1 MNTLST
7 PPTAVAHGRRYSF
20 LVAIGASIGGLL
32 YGYDTGI
39 IASALL
45 FLREDFAIADNA
57 FMQSVVTSATL
68 LGAIFGAL
76 LTGPLSDRL
85 GRRRTVIVISILF
98 ALFALGC
105 ALATSLN
112 MLIVM
117 RFLLGLGVGGSSQIV
132 PMYIAELAPA
142 HRRGAQGVLFQ
153 MMICVGTLLAYAV
166 GYLLGPSGAWEWMLG
181 LAVIPAVIFIVM
193 MLYLP
198 ESPRWLV
205 GKQQAKRAEEILVRV
220 GRTGHEAAQEVKEIG
235 RLHQDQQSS
244 WRELFQPWVRPAL
257 VDGLGIAIFSQATGI
272 SAIIYYAP
280 SLLVMAQF
288 GKSVAILGSVGIGV
302 VLTVFTLLGIWLR
315 DVLGRRRLMLIG
327 LPGAVVVLAVMSMLL
342 PWSAH
347 AQELLSDGHKI
358 IVLACLLGYFAFNGG
373 SLSVVTWLYCAEI
386 FPLGVRGKGT
396 ALCSFALWVVN
407 FLVTLLLYFTAD
419 ALGIG
424 LVFGALAAVNALAWV
439 FVWRYAPETRGRTL
453 EDIEQSL
460 LNGQFNARNAV
471 SSGVLL
477 NKINSD

>member
-1 MNTLST
+1 MSLTPTTEGLVMSVLLVGAAIGSVFGGTL
-7 PPTAVAHGRRYSF
+7 ADYFGRRKYLLCLSFIF
-20 LVAIGASIGGLL
+20 LVGALM
-32 YGYDTGI
+32 
-39 IASALL
+39 SALAP
-45 FLREDFAIADNA
+45 DIT
-57 FMQSVVTSATL
+57 VL
-68 LGAIFGAL
+68 L
-76 LTGPLSDRL
+76 LS
-85 GRRRTVIVISILF
+85 
-98 ALFALGC
+98 
-105 ALATSLN
+105 
-112 MLIVM
+112 
-117 RFLLGLGVGGSSQIV
+117 RFLLG
-132 PMYIAELAPA
+132 
-142 HRRGAQGVLFQ
+142 
-153 MMICVGTLLAYAV
+153 YAV
-166 GYLLGPSGAWEWMLG
+166 GGASVTAPTFISEVAPTEMRGKLTG
-181 LAVIPAVIFIVM
+181 LNEVAIVIGQLAAFAINAVIGIIWGHLPDVWRYMLMVQAIPAICLFVG
-193 MLYLP
+193 MLRSP

-257 VDGLGIAIFSQATGI
+257 VAGLGIAIFSQATGI

-302 VLTVFTLLGIWLR
+302 VLTVFTLLGIWLL

-460 LNGQFNARNAV
+460 LNGQFNARNAA

>member
-1 MNTLST
+1 MNRISPSATL
-7 PPTAVAHGRRYSF
+7 AAHGKGYSF

-45 FLREDFAIADNA
+45 FLRDDFGIANDA

-85 GRRRTVIVISILF
+85 GRRHTVIVISVLF

-105 ALATSLN
+105 ALSTSLS

-153 MMICVGTLLAYAV
+153 MMICVGTLLAYAT
-166 GYLLGPSGAWEWMLG
+166 GYLLGPTGSWEWMLG
-181 LAVIPAVIFIVM
+181 IAVIPAVIFIVVM
-193 MLYLP
+193 VFLP

-205 GKQQAKRAEEILVRV
+205 GKHQVERAKAILMRV
-220 GRTGHEAAQEVKEIG
+220 GRTEHEAVLEVNEIQ
-235 RLHQDQQSS
+235 RLHLEQESS

-257 VDGLGIAIFSQATGI
+257 IAGLGIAIFSQATGI

-288 GKSVAILGSVGIGV
+288 GTAAATLGSVGIGV
-302 VLTVFTLLGIWLR
+302 VLTLFTLLGIWLL

-327 LPGAVVVLAVMSMLL
+327 LPGAVIVLAVMSLLL
-342 PWSAH
+342 PWSPDSH
-347 AQELLSDGHKI
+347 RILSETSKVV
-358 IVLACLLGYFAFNGG
+358 VLVCLLGYFAFNGG

-396 ALCSFALWVVN
+396 ALCSFTLWTVN
-407 FLVTLLLYFTAD
+407 FIVTLLLFFTAD

-424 LVFGALAAVNALAWV
+424 LVFGALAFVNALAWI
-439 FVWRYAPETRGRTL
+439 FVWRYAPETRGRSL

-460 LNGQFNARNAV
+460 INGRFSPRTSATSHIV
-471 SSGVLL
+471 
-477 NKINSD
+477 INSD

>member
-7 PPTAVAHGRRYSF
+7 CPTAVAHGRRYSF

-153 MMICVGTLLAYAV
+153 MMISSEKRLKCMA
-166 GYLLGPSGAWEWMLG
+166 
-181 LAVIPAVIFIVM
+181 IV
-193 MLYLP
+193 
-198 ESPRWLV
+198 ES
-205 GKQQAKRAEEILVRV
+205 
-220 GRTGHEAAQEVKEIG
+220 AA
-235 RLHQDQQSS
+235 RSS
-244 WRELFQPWVRPAL
+244 MR
-257 VDGLGIAIFSQATGI
+257 
-272 SAIIYYAP
+272 
-280 SLLVMAQF
+280 
-288 GKSVAILGSVGIGV
+288 
-302 VLTVFTLLGIWLR
+302 
-315 DVLGRRRLMLIG
+315 
-327 LPGAVVVLAVMSMLL
+327 
-342 PWSAH
+342 
-347 AQELLSDGHKI
+347 
-358 IVLACLLGYFAFNGG
+358 
-373 SLSVVTWLYCAEI
+373 
-386 FPLGVRGKGT
+386 
-396 ALCSFALWVVN
+396 
-407 FLVTLLLYFTAD
+407 
-419 ALGIG
+419 
-424 LVFGALAAVNALAWV
+424 
-439 FVWRYAPETRGRTL
+439 
-453 EDIEQSL
+453 
-460 LNGQFNARNAV
+460 
-471 SSGVLL
+471 
-477 NKINSD
+477 

>member
-1 MNTLST
+1 MNTLSQHS
-7 PPTAVAHGRRYSF
+7 ASAGHGKGYSF

-45 FLREDFAIADNA
+45 FLREDFAITDNA

-85 GRRRTVIVISILF
+85 GRRKTVIVISLLF

-105 ALATSLN
+105 ALATSLT

-166 GYLLGPSGAWEWMLG
+166 GYLLGPSGSWEWMLG
-181 LAVIPAVIFIVM
+181 LAVIPAVIFVVM
-193 MLYLP
+193 MLFLP

-205 GKQQAKRAEEILVRV
+205 GKQQALRAKAILMRV
-220 GRTGHEAAQEVKEIG
+220 GRTEQEAGQEVDEIQ
-235 RLHQDQQSS
+235 RLHSQQQSS

-257 VDGLGIAIFSQATGI
+257 VAGLGIAIFSQATGI

-288 GKSVAILGSVGIGV
+288 GKSAAILGSVGIGV
-302 VLTVFTLLGIWLR
+302 VLTAFTLLGIWLL

-327 LPGAVVVLAVMSMLL
+327 LPGAVIVLVVMSLLL
-342 PWSAH
+342 PWSAN
-347 AQELLSDGHKI
+347 AQEILSDTNKVV
-358 IVLACLLGYFAFNGG
+358 VLTCLLGYFAFNGG

-396 ALCSFALWVVN
+396 ALCSFTLWTVN
-407 FLVTLLLYFTAD
+407 FIVTLLLYFSAD

-424 LVFGALAAVNALAWV
+424 LVFGVLAIVNALAWF
-439 FVWRYAPETRGRTL
+439 FVWGYAPETRGRSL

-460 LNGQFNARNAV
+460 INGQFNPRQAI
-471 SSGVLL
+471 SLH
-477 NKINSD
+477 KINSD

>member
-1 MNTLST
+1 MNTLSQHS
-7 PPTAVAHGRRYSF
+7 ASAGHGKGYSF

-45 FLREDFAIADNA
+45 FLREDFAITDNA

-85 GRRRTVIVISILF
+85 GRRKTVIVISLLF

-105 ALATSLN
+105 ALATSLT

-166 GYLLGPSGAWEWMLG
+166 GYLLGPSGSWEWMLG
-181 LAVIPAVIFIVM
+181 LAVIPAVIFVVM
-193 MLYLP
+193 MLFLP

-205 GKQQAKRAEEILVRV
+205 GKQQALRAKAILMRV
-220 GRTGHEAAQEVKEIG
+220 GRTEQEAGQEVDEIQ
-235 RLHQDQQSS
+235 RLHSQQQSS

-257 VDGLGIAIFSQATGI
+257 VAGLGIAIFSQATGI

-288 GKSVAILGSVGIGV
+288 GKSAAILGSVGIGV
-302 VLTVFTLLGIWLR
+302 VLTAFTLLGIWLL

-327 LPGAVVVLAVMSMLL
+327 LPGAVIVLVVMSLLL
-342 PWSAH
+342 PWSAN
-347 AQELLSDGHKI
+347 AQEILSDTNKVV
-358 IVLACLLGYFAFNGG
+358 VLTCLLGYFAFNGG

-396 ALCSFALWVVN
+396 ALCSLTLWTVN
-407 FLVTLLLYFTAD
+407 FIVTLLLYFSAD

-424 LVFGALAAVNALAWV
+424 LVFGVLAIVNALAWF
-439 FVWRYAPETRGRTL
+439 FVWGYAPETRGRSL

-460 LNGQFNARNAV
+460 INGQFNPRQAL
-471 SSGVLL
+471 SLH
-477 NKINSD
+477 KINSD

>member
-1 MNTLST
+1 
-7 PPTAVAHGRRYSF
+7 
-20 LVAIGASIGGLL
+20 
-32 YGYDTGI
+32 
-39 IASALL
+39 
-45 FLREDFAIADNA
+45 
-57 FMQSVVTSATL
+57 
-68 LGAIFGAL
+68 
-76 LTGPLSDRL
+76 
-85 GRRRTVIVISILF
+85 
-98 ALFALGC
+98 
-105 ALATSLN
+105 
-112 MLIVM
+112 
-117 RFLLGLGVGGSSQIV
+117 
-132 PMYIAELAPA
+132 
-142 HRRGAQGVLFQ
+142 
-153 MMICVGTLLAYAV
+153 
-166 GYLLGPSGAWEWMLG
+166 
-181 LAVIPAVIFIVM
+181 M

-220 GRTGHEAAQEVKEIG
+220 GRTGHEAAQEVKEID

-257 VDGLGIAIFSQATGI
+257 VAGLGIAIFSQATGI

-302 VLTVFTLLGIWLR
+302 VLTVFTLLGIWLL

-407 FLVTLLLYFTAD
+407 FLVTLLPYFTAD

-460 LNGQFNARNAV
+460 LNGQFNARNAA

>member
-1 MNTLST
+1 MNTLSQHS
-7 PPTAVAHGRRYSF
+7 ASAGHGKGYSF

-45 FLREDFAIADNA
+45 FLREDFAITDNA

-85 GRRRTVIVISILF
+85 GRRKTVIVISLLF

-105 ALATSLN
+105 ALATSLT

-166 GYLLGPSGAWEWMLG
+166 GYLLGPSGSWEWMLG
-181 LAVIPAVIFIVM
+181 LAVIPAVIFVVM
-193 MLYLP
+193 MLFLP

-205 GKQQAKRAEEILVRV
+205 GKQQALRAKAILMRV
-220 GRTGHEAAQEVKEIG
+220 GRTEQEAGQEVDEIQ
-235 RLHQDQQSS
+235 RLHSQQQSS

-257 VDGLGIAIFSQATGI
+257 VAGLGIAIFSQATGI

-288 GKSVAILGSVGIGV
+288 GKSAAILGSVGIGV
-302 VLTVFTLLGIWLR
+302 VLTAFTLLGIWLL

-327 LPGAVVVLAVMSMLL
+327 LPGAVIVLVVMSLLL
-342 PWSAH
+342 PWSAN
-347 AQELLSDGHKI
+347 AQEILSDTNKVV
-358 IVLACLLGYFAFNGG
+358 VLTCLLGYFAFNGG

-396 ALCSFALWVVN
+396 ALCSFTLWTVN
-407 FLVTLLLYFTAD
+407 FIVTLLLYFSAD

-424 LVFGALAAVNALAWV
+424 LVFGVLAIVNALAWF
-439 FVWRYAPETRGRTL
+439 FVWGYAPETRGRSL

-460 LNGQFNARNAV
+460 INGQFNPRQAL
-471 SSGVLL
+471 SLH
-477 NKINSD
+477 KINSD

>member
-1 MNTLST
+1 MNKLSQQSKA
-7 PPTAVAHGRRYSF
+7 TASGKGYSF

-45 FLREDFAIADNA
+45 FLREDFAITDNA

-85 GRRRTVIVISILF
+85 GRRKTVIVISVLF

-153 MMICVGTLLAYAV
+153 MMICVGTLLAYAM
-166 GYLLGPSGAWEWMLG
+166 GYLLGPSGSWEWMLG

-193 MLYLP
+193 MLFLP

-205 GKQQAKRAEEILVRV
+205 GRQQTLQAKTILMRV
-220 GRTGHEAAQEVKEIG
+220 GRTENEAEQEVNEIE
-235 RLHQDQQSS
+235 RLHQEQQSS

-257 VDGLGIAIFSQATGI
+257 VAGLGIAIFSQATGI

-288 GKSVAILGSVGIGV
+288 GKSAAILGSVGIGV
-302 VLTVFTLLGIWLR
+302 VLTIFTLLGIWLL

-327 LPGAVVVLAVMSMLL
+327 LPGAVVVLMMMSLLL
-342 PWSAH
+342 PWSAD
-347 AQELLSDGHKI
+347 AAEILSDSSKV
-358 IVLACLLGYFAFNGG
+358 IVLTCLLGYFAFNGG

-396 ALCSFALWVVN
+396 AVCSFTLWVVN

-424 LVFGALAAVNALAWV
+424 LVFGALAVVNALAWI

-453 EDIEQSL
+453 EDIEHSL
-460 LNGQFNARNAV
+460 INGQFNPRHPAQHE
-471 SSGVLL
+471 LT
-477 NKINSD
+477 NKINTD

>member
-1 MNTLST
+1 MNTLSQHS
-7 PPTAVAHGRRYSF
+7 ASAGHDKGYSF

-45 FLREDFAIADNA
+45 FLREDFAITDNA

-85 GRRRTVIVISILF
+85 GRRKTVIVISLLF

-105 ALATSLN
+105 ALATSLT

-166 GYLLGPSGAWEWMLG
+166 GYLLGPSGSWEWMLG
-181 LAVIPAVIFIVM
+181 LAVIPAVIFVVM
-193 MLYLP
+193 MLFLP

-205 GKQQAKRAEEILVRV
+205 GKQQALRAKAILMRV
-220 GRTGHEAAQEVKEIG
+220 GRTEQEAGQEVDEIQ
-235 RLHQDQQSS
+235 RLHSQQQSS

-257 VDGLGIAIFSQATGI
+257 VAGLGIAIFSQATGI

-288 GKSVAILGSVGIGV
+288 GKSAAILGSVGIGV
-302 VLTVFTLLGIWLR
+302 VLTAFTLLGIWLL

-327 LPGAVVVLAVMSMLL
+327 LPGAVIVLVVMSLLL
-342 PWSAH
+342 PWSAN
-347 AQELLSDGHKI
+347 AQEILSDTNKVV
-358 IVLACLLGYFAFNGG
+358 VLTCLLGYFAFNGG

-396 ALCSFALWVVN
+396 ALCSFTLWTVN
-407 FLVTLLLYFTAD
+407 FIVTLLLYFSAD

-424 LVFGALAAVNALAWV
+424 LVFGVLAIVNALAWF
-439 FVWRYAPETRGRTL
+439 FVWGYAPETRGRSL

-460 LNGQFNARNAV
+460 INGQFNPRQAL
-471 SSGVLL
+471 SLH
-477 NKINSD
+477 KINSD